1 MEAQQ
6 GQSAAHVTSSY
17 CGDADHAQIVERG
30 LEGVYGIV
38 TKRKQFTELKFH
50 FHGGK
55 MLKQ

>member
-1 MEAQQ
+1 MDPQQ
-6 GQSAAHVTSSY
+6 GQSVAHVTGSY
-17 CGDADHAQIVERG
+17 RSDADHAQIVEIG

-50 FHGGK
+50 FRGGK